1 MIPKVSIEIEHKVLT
16 TSVNVFELEEGSPVY
31 LVMVPVRVMLYVPAF
46 ESSIVLIVSFSVVIG
61 GPSWY

>member
-1 MIPKVSIEIEHKVLT
+1 VIPKVSIEIEHKVLT